1 MRLIEGKV
9 AIVTGGSR
17 GIGRAICEAFAGQG
31 ARVLFTY
38 VSNDAA
44 AEETLAALRGMG
56 AEAEAMKGDA
66 ADSGFAGSVCARA
79 KELWGRIDILVN
91 NAGFA
96 RDGLLMRMKDAD
108 FDDVVRTNLNGA
120 FYMMR
125 GAAPLMMKQR
135 SGRVIN
141 LSSVAGVSGNPGQ
154 ANYAASKA
162 GLIGLTKS
170 AAKELGP
177 RGITVNAIA
186 PGLIE
191 TDMAAALT
199 DEQRSHIEGAIALGR
214 LGKAEEVA
222 NLILFLA
229 TDMAGYITGQT
240 IGIDGG
246 MAI

>member
-1 MRLIEGKV
+1 MKLLDNKT

-17 GIGRAICEAFAGQG
+17 GIGRAVCEAFAGQG

-38 VSNDAA
+38 VSNDTAA
-44 AEETLAALRGMG
+44 DETLAALHGMG
-56 AEAEAMKGDA
+56 VEADAMKGDA
-66 ADSGFAGSVCARA
+66 ADSGFADSVCVRA
-79 KELWGRIDILVN
+79 KELWGGVDILVN

-108 FDDVVRTNLNGA
+108 FDGVVQTNLNGA
-120 FYMMR
+120 FYMLR
-125 GAAPLMMKQR
+125 GVAPLMMKQR

-141 LSSVAGVSGNPGQ
+141 ISSAAGVYGNPGQ
-154 ANYAASKA
+154 ANYSASKA

-170 AAKELGP
+170 AAKELGA
-177 RGITVNAIA
+177 RGITVNAVA

-199 DEQRSHIEGAIALGR
+199 DEQRQRIEGAVALGR
-214 LGKAEEVA
+214 LGRASEVA

-246 MAI
+246 ISM